1 MVRKNICD
9 DNSTSIEDSITIDD
23 YCEMIPNDHVE
34 KAVLQWTV
42 VGSIILMSII
52 VFILAPFIIQYYRQK
67 KKSENEVELQQNFNN
82 LIIEN
87 NPEYNAA
94 EANLYEEDI
103 SSLPLIDFEQI
114 QKGKL
119 IGNILV
125 FHPFFMRNH

>member
-1 MVRKNICD
+1 MVQNNICD
-9 DNSTSIEDSITIDD
+9 DNATSIQDPITIDN

-34 KAVLQWTV
+34 KAFLQWTV

-52 VFILAPFIIQYYRQK
+52 VFILAPFIIQYYQQK

-82 LIIEN
+82 LIMEN
-87 NPEYNAA
+87 NPGYT

-119 IGNILV
+119 IGITS
-125 FHPFFMRNH
+125 FSSFFM

>member
-1 MVRKNICD
+1 MFMVQNNICD
-9 DNSTSIEDSITIDD
+9 DNATSIEDPISIDN

-34 KAVLQWTV
+34 KAFLQWTV

-82 LIIEN
+82 LIMEN
-87 NPEYNAA
+87 NPGYT

-119 IGNILV
+119 IGITS
-125 FHPFFMRNH
+125 FSSFFM

>member
-1 MVRKNICD
+1 MFMVQNNICD
-9 DNSTSIEDSITIDD
+9 DNATSIQDPITIDN

-34 KAVLQWTV
+34 KAFLQWTV
-42 VGSIILMSII
+42 VLSISLMSII
-52 VFILAPFIIQYYRQK
+52 IFILAPFIIQYYRQK

-82 LIIEN
+82 LIMEN
-87 NPEYNAA
+87 NPGYD

-119 IGNILV
+119 IGNTS
-125 FHPFFMRNH
+125 FSSFFM

>member
-1 MVRKNICD
+1 MFMVRNNICD
-9 DNSTSIEDSITIDD
+9 ENSTSIEDPITIDN

-34 KAVLQWTV
+34 KAFLQWTV

-82 LIIEN
+82 LIMEN
-87 NPEYNAA
+87 NPGYD

-125 FHPFFMRNH
+125 FHPFFM

>member
-1 MVRKNICD
+1 MFMVRNNICD
-9 DNSTSIEDSITIDD
+9 ENSTSIEDPITIDN

-34 KAVLQWTV
+34 KAFLQWTV

-52 VFILAPFIIQYYRQK
+52 IFILAPFIIQYYRQK

-82 LIIEN
+82 LIMEN
-87 NPEYNAA
+87 NPGYD

-125 FHPFFMRNH
+125 FHPFFM